1 MLQGKDL
8 PDDVALTHG
17 GVFLCDGRF
26 LKENIL
32 ERAAVVIANWLPIVN
47 VYKILLIQNIMVLIF
62 YIVNLEQ

>member
-8 PDDVALTHG
+8 PDNVALTHG

-32 ERAAVVIANWLPIVN
+32 ERAAVVFANWLPIVN
-47 VYKILLIQNIMVLIF
+47 VYKILLIDREFGLQFSEL
-62 YIVNLEQ
+62 